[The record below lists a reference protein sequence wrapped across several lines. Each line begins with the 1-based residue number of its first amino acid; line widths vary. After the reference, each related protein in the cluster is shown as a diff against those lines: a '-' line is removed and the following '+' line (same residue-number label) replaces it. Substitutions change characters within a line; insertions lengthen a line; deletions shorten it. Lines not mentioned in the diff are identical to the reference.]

1 MKRTNRA
8 NKDLIDGDASQRI
21 ATEELPKQIRRVKAS
36 IQPSLLLTRIYQRG
50 GERGGVL
57 DLLLHEIVEE
67 HHDIRVVDGQL
78 PHYHD
83 VQRHANRPNLHCFRL
98 PYSYVRSVRVVRLLG
113 RALGR
118 VEVHAPRGVVQ

>member
-1 MKRTNRA
+1 MEMRVNGSR
-8 NKDLIDGDASQRI
+8 QRNFRSKSVALRPRSNPPFMI
-21 ATEELPKQIRRVKAS
+21 
-36 IQPSLLLTRIYQRG
+36 TRIYQRS

-78 PHYHD
+78 PHHHD
-83 VQRHANRPNLHCFRL
+83 VQRHAHRPNLRCFRL
-98 PYSYVRSVRVVRLLG
+98 PRSYVRSVRVVRLLG

-118 VEVHAPRGVVQ
+118 VEVDAPRGVVQ